1 MTESDETARAG
12 LPTVRGADEAL
23 DSFLK
28 YLRVNRGLSRNTIR
42 SYRSDISA
50 CLDILARRGIAHLD
64 DATLDD
70 LRDWIG
76 HESRTHEKSSMARK
90 IVAVRAF
97 FGFCSLRGI
106 TSSDPAESLTTPKLA
121 APLPTVLTEDQARVM
136 LDDADRRAEADA
148 GAGTTVGATG
158 GTAGAPSR
166 ADGATVDWDAADI
179 SDEAA
184 RKRAALELR
193 DAAIVEVL
201 YATGMRVAELVALDI
216 DDIDDA
222 QRTMRVTGKG
232 NKTRVVPFGAPAR
245 RALDAWLERGRPE
258 ILRSARAA
266 RGGARGAV
274 RKPRGA
280 AGASPDASASS
291 DNRAVFL
298 GARGG
303 RLNQRQA
310 REVVHRLAQEAGVP
324 DIAPHALRHS
334 AATHLLDGGADLREV
349 QEMLGHSSLR
359 TTQRYTHVSM
369 ERLVETY
376 RQAFPRA

>member
-23 DSFLK
+23 DSFLR

-64 DATLDD
+64 DVTLDD

-106 TSSDPAESLTTPKLA
+106 TSGDPAESLTTPKLA

-148 GAGTTVGATG
+148 GAGSTVR
-158 GTAGAPSR
+158 TAGDLSR
-166 ADGATVDWDAADI
+166 AVDATAVSDVADI
-179 SDEAA
+179 ADEAA

-280 AGASPDASASS
+280 AGASPDAAATS

>member
-23 DSFLK
+23 DSFLR

-50 CLDILARRGIAHLD
+50 CLDILARRGIARLD
-64 DATLDD
+64 DVTLDD

-106 TSSDPAESLTTPKLA
+106 TSGDPAESLTTPKLA

-148 GAGTTVGATG
+148 GAGSTVR
-158 GTAGAPSR
+158 TAGDLSR
-166 ADGATVDWDAADI
+166 AVDATAVSDAADI
-179 SDEAA
+179 ADEAA

-280 AGASPDASASS
+280 AGASPDAAAPS

>member
-1 MTESDETARAG
+1 MTESDEKARAG

-64 DATLDD
+64 DVTLDD

-106 TSSDPAESLTTPKLA
+106 TSGDPAESLTTPKLA

-148 GAGTTVGATG
+148 GAGSTVR
-158 GTAGAPSR
+158 TAGAPSR

-245 RALDAWLERGRPE
+245 RALDAWLEQGRPE

-266 RGGARGAV
+266 RGGAR
-274 RKPRGA
+274 RSRGA

-291 DNRAVFL
+291 DDRAVFL

>member
-23 DSFLK
+23 DSFLR

-64 DATLDD
+64 DVTLDD

-106 TSSDPAESLTTPKLA
+106 TSGDPAESLTTPKLA

-148 GAGTTVGATG
+148 GAGSTVR
-158 GTAGAPSR
+158 TAGDLSR
-166 ADGATVDWDAADI
+166 AVDATAVSDAADI
-179 SDEAA
+179 ADEAA

-280 AGASPDASASS
+280 AGASPDAAATS

>member
-23 DSFLK
+23 DSFLR

-64 DATLDD
+64 DVTLDD

-106 TSSDPAESLTTPKLA
+106 TSGDPAESLTTPKLA

-148 GAGTTVGATG
+148 GAGTTVR
-158 GTAGAPSR
+158 TAGDLSR
-166 ADGATVDWDAADI
+166 AVDATAVSDVADI
-179 SDEAA
+179 ADEAA

-280 AGASPDASASS
+280 AGASPDAAATS

>member
-1 MTESDETARAG
+1 MTELDETARAG

-64 DATLDD
+64 DVTLDD

-106 TSSDPAESLTTPKLA
+106 TSGDPAESLTTPKLA

-148 GAGTTVGATG
+148 GAGTTVR
-158 GTAGAPSR
+158 TAGDLSR
-166 ADGATVDWDAADI
+166 AVDATAVSDAADI
-179 SDEAA
+179 ADEAA

-258 ILRSARAA
+258 ILRFARAA

>member
-1 MTESDETARAG
+1 MTESDETARGG

-28 YLRVNRGLSRNTIR
+28 YLRVNRGLSQNTIR
-42 SYRSDISA
+42 SYRSDITA

-64 DATLDD
+64 DVTLDD

-106 TSSDPAESLTTPKLA
+106 TSGDPAESLTTPKLA

-136 LDDADRRAEADA
+136 LDDADRRAETDA
-148 GAGTTVGATG
+148 GAG
-158 GTAGAPSR
+158 
-166 ADGATVDWDAADI
+166 ATVDSDAADI

-245 RALDAWLERGRPE
+245 RALDAWLEQGRPE
-258 ILRSARAA
+258 ILRSARVV
-266 RGGARGAV
+266 RGGAR
-274 RKPRGA
+274 RSRGS
-280 AGASPDASASS
+280 SPDAAAPS

>member
-64 DATLDD
+64 DVTLDD

-106 TSSDPAESLTTPKLA
+106 TSGDPAESLTTPKLA

-148 GAGTTVGATG
+148 GAGTTVRTAGGTAV

-166 ADGATVDWDAADI
+166 ADDAAVDSDAADI

-245 RALDAWLERGRPE
+245 RALDAWLKRGRPE

-266 RGGARGAV
+266 RGGAR
-274 RKPRGA
+274 RSRGA
-280 AGASPDASASS
+280 AGASPDAAAPS
-291 DNRAVFL
+291 DDRAVFL

-310 REVVHRLAQEAGVP
+310 REVVHRLAREAGVP

>member
-1 MTESDETARAG
+1 MTGSDETARAG

-23 DSFLK
+23 DSFLR

-64 DATLDD
+64 DVTLDD

-106 TSSDPAESLTTPKLA
+106 TSGDPAESLTTPKLA

-136 LDDADRRAEADA
+136 LDDADCRAEADA
-148 GAGTTVGATG
+148 GAGATVR
-158 GTAGAPSR
+158 TAGDLSR
-166 ADGATVDWDAADI
+166 AVDATAVSDAADI
-179 SDEAA
+179 ADEAT

-266 RGGARGAV
+266 RGAV

-280 AGASPDASASS
+280 AGASPDASASF

>member
-23 DSFLK
+23 DSFLR

-64 DATLDD
+64 DVTLDD

-106 TSSDPAESLTTPKLA
+106 TSGDPAESLTTPKLA

-148 GAGTTVGATG
+148 GADTTVR
-158 GTAGAPSR
+158 TAGDLSR
-166 ADGATVDWDAADI
+166 AVDATAVSDVADI
-179 SDEAA
+179 ADEAA

-291 DNRAVFL
+291 DDRAVFL

>member
-64 DATLDD
+64 DVTLDD

-106 TSSDPAESLTTPKLA
+106 TSGDPAESLTTPKLA

-148 GAGTTVGATG
+148 GAGSTVR
-158 GTAGAPSR
+158 TA
-166 ADGATVDWDAADI
+166 GATVDWDAADI

-245 RALDAWLERGRPE
+245 RALDAWLEQGRPE

-266 RGGARGAV
+266 RGGAR
-274 RKPRGA
+274 RSRGA

-291 DNRAVFL
+291 DDRAVFL

>member
-23 DSFLK
+23 DSFLR

-64 DATLDD
+64 DVTLDD

-106 TSSDPAESLTTPKLA
+106 TSGDPAESLTTPKLA

-148 GAGTTVGATG
+148 GAGTTVR
-158 GTAGAPSR
+158 TAGDLSR
-166 ADGATVDWDAADI
+166 AVDATAVSDVADI
-179 SDEAA
+179 ADEAA

-291 DNRAVFL
+291 DDRAVFL